1 MEYQKLVLWL
11 CSQNRKVP
19 HQQDFYKWNWCHENS
34 PTFDK
39 FPQVSME
46 TWLFIHADNYDRDKK
61 PQIVPK
67 NMQCKFHQNDQMYLL
82 NWRFL
87 NILVICHRKWR
98 HSTQMLLTSLPPS
111 EMLTQRF
118 SNVIRIRKNYYMI
131 IMLFVFKGRIGEGG
145 GVEM

>member
-1 MEYQKLVLWL
+1 
-11 CSQNRKVP
+11 
-19 HQQDFYKWNWCHENS
+19 
-34 PTFDK
+34 
-39 FPQVSME
+39 ME

-131 IMLFVFKGRIGEGG
+131 IMLFVFKGRMGGRGG
-145 GVEM
+145 GLRCRCDRCNSWNFETIRHWVNWIKDIKVKLCKPKFISQLIDV